1 MDRPVTPRR
10 TERQPIVLAAQCRTA
25 TGVRDDGYLSDIS
38 PEGCCITTR
47 GILFLEGARVMI
59 KPQGLEGLS
68 GMVRWIDGHK
78 AGVQFDSPLY
88 GPIVEH
94 LGRIHAT
101 GHPVAVSTVR

>member
-1 MDRPVTPRR
+1 MERPVTPRR
-10 TERQPIVLAAQCRTA
+10 AERQQIVLAAQCRTA

-47 GILFLEGARVMI
+47 GILFLAGARVMI

-68 GMVRWIDGHK
+68 GVVRWISGHK

-101 GHPVAVSTVR
+101 GSPVAVSAVR

>member
-1 MDRPVTPRR
+1 MERPVTPRR
-10 TERQPIVLAAQCRTA
+10 AERQQIVLAAQCRTA

-68 GMVRWIDGHK
+68 GVVRWISGHK

-101 GHPVAVSTVR
+101 GSPVAVSAVR

>member
-1 MDRPVTPRR
+1 MDRLVTPRR
-10 TERQPIVLAAQCRTA
+10 AERQPIVLAAQCRTA

-38 PEGCCITTR
+38 AEGCCITTR

-59 KPQGLEGLS
+59 KPKGLEGLS
-68 GMVRWIDGHK
+68 GVVRWIDGHK
-78 AGVQFDSPLY
+78 AGIQFDSPLY

-101 GHPVAVSTVR
+101 GRPVSISSVG